1 MRAVAL
7 SPTADRIRLMS
18 TGLLLSIATA
28 ILIGAL
34 LAVVFGA
41 PGWDSRF
48 AYLSAADAVL
58 DGRSPYPL
66 PDDPVLKEDKAYVYP
81 PQLAIAYTPLA
92 PLPIDVGTGIAVF
105 MTLAALLG
113 ALAVVGVRDIRCY
126 AVVLLWSPA
135 VNALENANVSALL
148 TLGIA
153 LAWRYRATV
162 WPLAAVLGL
171 AVSTKVVLWPLL
183 VWTAVTRRTR
193 ATVLAVLVGVGV
205 TLGAWAVIGFA
216 GLTGYPDLVSA
227 ISDIQA
233 ERSYSIAGIAA
244 SLGLDPLVGRVAMFV
259 IGAALIAGCWRY
271 GRSGDDRRAF
281 TCAIVAGL
289 VFSPIVWQH
298 YLMFLVV
305 PLALARPRFS
315 AAWLVPLALWL
326 SPRLGHGDAVQAL
339 LPAVVV
345 GALLYLM
352 LAAADS
358 RRPVI
363 QTA

>member
-1 MRAVAL
+1 
-7 SPTADRIRLMS
+7 
-18 TGLLLSIATA
+18 
-28 ILIGAL
+28 
-34 LAVVFGA
+34 
-41 PGWDSRF
+41 
-48 AYLSAADAVL
+48 
-58 DGRSPYPL
+58 
-66 PDDPVLKEDKAYVYP
+66 
-81 PQLAIAYTPLA
+81 
-92 PLPIDVGTGIAVF
+92 
-105 MTLAALLG
+105 
-113 ALAVVGVRDIRCY
+113 
-126 AVVLLWSPA
+126 
-135 VNALENANVSALL
+135 
-148 TLGIA
+148 
-153 LAWRYRATV
+153 
-162 WPLAAVLGL
+162 
-171 AVSTKVVLWPLL
+171 
-183 VWTAVTRRTR
+183 
-193 ATVLAVLVGVGV
+193 
-205 TLGAWAVIGFA
+205 
-216 GLTGYPDLVSA
+216 VSA